1 MHVRR
6 ATDRD
11 LPQIVEL
18 NRVVQDLHVR
28 NEPER
33 YCPTDDN
40 AVSNWLAEA
49 AARPGH
55 ALWVVEEDAVLL
67 GYALFIARDSAG
79 SPFTYARRSF
89 LVDQIAVAVAAQGRG
104 VGRLLM
110 ETAQEQA
117 GSLGVELTVRAHNS
131 AAIGFYER
139 LGYQVQQ
146 LQLLRRPVG

>member
-1 MHVRR
+1 MHARP

-11 LPQIVEL
+11 LPQIVAL

-28 NEPER
+28 NEPDR
-33 YCPTDDN
+33 YRPTDDA
-40 AVSNWLAEA
+40 AVAAWLAEA

-67 GYALFIARDSAG
+67 GYALFVDRDVSA
-79 SPFTYARRSF
+79 SPFTRARRVF
-89 LVDQIAVAVAAQGRG
+89 LVDQIAVAVAAQGHG

-110 ETAQEQA
+110 ETAQELA
-117 GSLGVELTVRAHNS
+117 GSVGVELTVRAHNS

-139 LGYQVQQ
+139 LGYQVLQMQ
-146 LQLLRRPVG
+146 LVRRPGG